1 MWYRPTGK
9 NKKYQGKKSREGNSH
24 REARRKPRATPL
36 LSKKFCDTL
45 YLTLATSY
53 VGVFGE

>member
-1 MWYRPTGK
+1 
-9 NKKYQGKKSREGNSH
+9 
-24 REARRKPRATPL
+24 L